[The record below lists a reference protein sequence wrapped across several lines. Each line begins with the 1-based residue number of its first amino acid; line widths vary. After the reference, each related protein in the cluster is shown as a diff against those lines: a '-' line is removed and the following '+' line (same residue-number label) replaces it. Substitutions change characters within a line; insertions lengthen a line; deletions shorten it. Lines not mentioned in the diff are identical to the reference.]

1 MTSQER
7 QKGTSSSL
15 LQMLTRTQRW
25 NDQKNKKKNEN
36 IMISDIK
43 KGQRLNAL
51 WPLFDTTAHLTGPRE
66 HMTAM
71 Q

>member
-1 MTSQER
+1 MTKKKKQ
-7 QKGTSSSL
+7 
-15 LQMLTRTQRW
+15 
-25 NDQKNKKKNEN
+25 KKNEN